1 VKTLDKTEYNIKL
14 DQIQNLVETQDIQGA
29 AEVADTIDWR
39 RVKSIRTLS
48 MVADIYEA
56 NKRLEESK
64 EILLLA
70 YNRLSVGKA
79 ILYRLVEIC
88 VKLDHLEEAVD
99 YYTEYSK
106 VARGDHSKYI
116 LKYKIYRA
124 RRAPLEDQIAILEE
138 YKQKEYTERWSFELA
153 RLYDRAGKQD
163 KCIEE
168 CDDLILW
175 FSEGKYVVKALEL
188 KMKYTPLSPLQQKKY
203 DNRHEILDEPSFV
216 SIKKPEASVTAPEKV
231 AAPEKVTAPEKVAAH
246 MGQGVNSE
254 DAKPQMSGLNAAA
267 LEAAITSDKVL
278 KDIENR
284 TMSNEIA
291 PAVPSRSNSENLQEK
306 LATGFKD
313 VLSGINKVKDEVAFT
328 FGKKEDAAEDPE
340 DQMEDIEEYENV
352 KDLEPEDLG
361 AADTAK
367 DNTID
372 VVIST
377 PVSKGSLP
385 KEEVEEEVYAEEDL
399 QEEEV
404 ITDDTDISK
413 ILEETAQRIADQIDV
428 NQYMNEELSQAE
440 EPSAEEKEEVVQS
453 DIMEEEKGPAEISLE
468 DQLKQI
474 LEESEKAEPEDV
486 VLDEYVDTDA
496 QVKTEAESDRQIKD
510 GEDDAESDRQI
521 KDGEDDAES
530 DRQIKDGE
538 DAADRAGD
546 TVEMKKVTVPQEVPF
561 VEVPQEELSIEEQ
574 ILREETEEERRIR
587 VLHDMRPDK
596 LSDEHKKVFSYFAKI
611 PGMDQQ
617 LLDALYGVYR
627 FAGDKTSKRGN
638 VAIMGQR
645 GTGKTRLAENIV
657 MAICK
662 DLGLSAVKVA
672 CTDGEKLNQKDPAK
686 VVAKLSGGFLLIEKA
701 GAMSPETVAKLSR
714 SLEFRTDSMVVII
727 EDEKSSMRKFLKEQ
741 EEFAGKF
748 EAVISIPVFTN
759 DELVGFARKYAKE
772 MGYCIDEMGVLAL
785 YTLIGQQQTEA
796 EPIAVAGVKD
806 MVDLAIRNTQK
817 PGRKF
822 GRKLAVRGTNEDGHV
837 ILYEKDFEV

>member
-1 VKTLDKTEYNIKL
+1 VKALDKTEYNIKL
-14 DQIQNLVETQDIQGA
+14 DQIQSLVETQDIQGA

-64 EILLLA
+64 EILLIA
-70 YNRLSVGKA
+70 YNRLSVGKS
-79 ILYRLVEIC
+79 ILYRLVEVC
-88 VKLDHLEEAVD
+88 VKLDHLDEAVD

-138 YKQKEYTERWSFELA
+138 YKKQEYTERWSFELA
-153 RLYDRAGKQD
+153 RLYDRAGRQD

-203 DNRHEILDEPSFV
+203 DNRHELLDEPSFV
-216 SIKKPEASVTAPEKV
+216 SIKKPEVSAAAPEKV
-231 AAPEKVTAPEKVAAH
+231 AAP
-246 MGQGVNSE
+246 MGQRVNSE
-254 DAKPQMSGLNAAA
+254 DAKPQMSGLNTAE
-267 LEAAITSDKVL
+267 LEAAITSDQVF

-284 TMSNEIA
+284 TGSSA
-291 PAVPSRSNSENLQEK
+291 GAFAAPSRSSSENLQEK

-328 FGKKEDAAEDPE
+328 FGKKEDAAEDSE
-340 DQMEDIEEYENV
+340 DQMEDIEEYGDV

-377 PVSKGSLP
+377 PVSKESLP
-385 KEEVEEEVYAEEDL
+385 KEEVKEEVHAEENL

-428 NQYMNEELSQAE
+428 DQYMNEELSPAE
-440 EPSAEEKEEVVQS
+440 EPSAGEKEEVLQS
-453 DIMEEEKGPAEISLE
+453 DIMEEEKEPAEISLE

-474 LEESEKAEPEDV
+474 LEESEKGEPEDV
-486 VLDEYVDTDA
+486 VLDEYVDMDA
-496 QVKTEAESDRQIKD
+496 QVKTEAESDLQIKA
-510 GEDDAESDRQI
+510 GEDE
-521 KDGEDDAES
+521 
-530 DRQIKDGE
+530 
-538 DAADRAGD
+538 ADRAGD
-546 TVEMKKVTVPQEVPF
+546 TVEMKKVTVSQEVPS
-561 VEVPQEELSIEEQ
+561 VEMPQEELSIEEQ

-587 VLHDMRPDK
+587 VLHDLRPDK

-617 LLDALYGVYR
+617 LLDALHGVYR

-638 VAIMGQR
+638 IAVMGQR
-645 GTGKTRLAENIV
+645 GTGKTRLAESIV

-662 DLGLSAVKVA
+662 DLGLRAVKVA

-686 VVAKLSGGFLLIEKA
+686 VAAKLSGGFLLIEKA

-714 SLEFRTDSMVVII
+714 AMEFRTDSMVVII
-727 EDEKSSMRKFLKEQ
+727 EDEKSSMRKLLQEQ

-759 DELVGFARKYAKE
+759 DELVAFAKKYAKE

-796 EPIAVAGVKD
+796 EPIAVTGVKD

-837 ILYEKDFEV
+837 ILYEKDFGV